1 MGKTESAIL
10 DALKDQLLE
19 RLLPFLAEQGLNMLM
34 PQLGDIVATA
44 IDNWR
49 QKLPPET
56 QALFP

>member
-19 RLLPFLAEQGLNMLM
+19 QLLPFLAEQGLNMVM
-34 PQLGDIVATA
+34 PRLGDILSTA
-44 IDNWR
+44 IENWR
-49 QKLPPET
+49 QKLPSET